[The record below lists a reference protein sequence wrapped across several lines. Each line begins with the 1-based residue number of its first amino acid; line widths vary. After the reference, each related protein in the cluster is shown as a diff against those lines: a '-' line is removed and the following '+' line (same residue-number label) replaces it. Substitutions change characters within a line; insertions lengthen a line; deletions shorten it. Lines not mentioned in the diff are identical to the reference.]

1 MEERL
6 IDDEYGRGV
15 RLKKTKD
22 GYVDATDELAE
33 DETQDEA
40 ENEDVTF
47 EFPVLDTDE
56 DDEDLVGLSPE
67 EALKLRQKKEEEAKK
82 RKEAYENACQNGFA
96 LLDEGKFEEAEKTFE
111 EALGLDDEAT
121 QASVGYWRAKT
132 ENFANPDA
140 LVGEYADASIE
151 SLEYDLGVDAVEI
164 IKKDYQAVIRRRYD
178 ELDAEEQPLAKS
190 VESKQAHRKA
200 VLKERNKG
208 AVIAFVCVCL
218 PLIALA
224 VLTGVIGMKNFTV
237 IDNTYVAPTI
247 ILGVL
252 TFACFIAFVLVSNKW
267 LNVSRMLR
275 ANEKLESTE
284 DGQRLVEIRDYKEI
298 YRCLLTDEQQS

>member
-33 DETQDEA
+33 DETREETESEEVA
-40 ENEDVTF
+40 F

-67 EALKLRQKKEEEAKK
+67 EALKLRQKKEEEAQK
-82 RKEAYENACQNGFA
+82 RKEAYETACQNGFA
-96 LLDEGKFEEAEKTFE
+96 LLEQGNFEEAEKTFE

-164 IKKDYQAVIRRRYD
+164 IKKEYQAVIRRRYS
-178 ELDAEEQPLAKS
+178 ELEAEEQPLAES
-190 VESKQAHRKA
+190 VEAKQSHRRA
-200 VLKERNKG
+200 VLKERKKG
-208 AVIAFVCVCL
+208 AIIAFVCVCL

-224 VLTGVIGMKNFTV
+224 VLTGVIGAKNFIV
-237 IDNTYVAPTI
+237 IDNAYVVPTI

-252 TFACFIAFVLVSNKW
+252 TFVCFIAFVLVSNKW

-298 YRCLLTDEQQS
+298 YRCLLTDE

>member
-33 DETQDEA
+33 DETREETESEEVA
-40 ENEDVTF
+40 F

-67 EALKLRQKKEEEAKK
+67 EALKLRQKKEEEAQK
-82 RKEAYENACQNGFA
+82 RKEAYETACQNGFA
-96 LLDEGKFEEAEKTFE
+96 LLEQGNFEEAEKTFE

-164 IKKDYQAVIRRRYD
+164 IKKEYQAVIRRRYS
-178 ELDAEEQPLAKS
+178 ELEAEEQPLAES
-190 VESKQAHRKA
+190 VEAKQSHRRA
-200 VLKERNKG
+200 VLKERKKG
-208 AVIAFVCVCL
+208 AIITFVCVCL
-218 PLIALA
+218 SLIALA
-224 VLTGVIGMKNFTV
+224 VLTGVIGAKNFIV
-237 IDNTYVAPTI
+237 IDNAYVVPTI

-252 TFACFIAFVLVSNKW
+252 TFVCFIAFVLVSNKW

-298 YRCLLTDEQQS
+298 YRCLLTDE

>member
-33 DETQDEA
+33 DETREETESEEVA
-40 ENEDVTF
+40 F

-67 EALKLRQKKEEEAKK
+67 EALKLRQKKEEEAQK
-82 RKEAYENACQNGFA
+82 RKEAYETACQNGFA
-96 LLDEGKFEEAEKTFE
+96 LLEQGNFEEAEKTFE

-164 IKKDYQAVIRRRYD
+164 IKKEYQAVIRRRYS
-178 ELDAEEQPLAKS
+178 ELEAEEQPLAES
-190 VESKQAHRKA
+190 VEAKQSHRRA
-200 VLKERNKG
+200 VLKERKKG
-208 AVIAFVCVCL
+208 AIIAFVCVWL

-224 VLTGVIGMKNFTV
+224 VLTGVIGAKNFIV
-237 IDNTYVAPTI
+237 IDNAYVVPTI

-252 TFACFIAFVLVSNKW
+252 TFVCFIAFVLVSNKW

-298 YRCLLTDEQQS
+298 YRCLLTDE

>member
-33 DETQDEA
+33 DETREETESEEVA
-40 ENEDVTF
+40 F

-67 EALKLRQKKEEEAKK
+67 EALKLRQKKEEEAQK
-82 RKEAYENACQNGFA
+82 RKEAYETACQNGFA
-96 LLDEGKFEEAEKTFE
+96 LLEQGNFEEAEKTFE

-164 IKKDYQAVIRRRYD
+164 IKKDYQAVIRRRYS
-178 ELDAEEQPLAKS
+178 ELEAEEQPLAES
-190 VESKQAHRKA
+190 VEAKQSHRRA
-200 VLKERNKG
+200 VLKERKKG
-208 AVIAFVCVCL
+208 AIIAFVCVCL

-224 VLTGVIGMKNFTV
+224 VLTGVIGAKNFIV
-237 IDNTYVAPTI
+237 IDNAYVVPTI

-252 TFACFIAFVLVSNKW
+252 TFVCFIAFVLVSNKW

-298 YRCLLTDEQQS
+298 YRCLLTDE